1 MLNRILTILGLI
13 AVVCAFVLC
22 FVLVIVL
29 SILVIPV
36 IILQPIYWILT
47 GDNMVNKYTDYIFD
61 EKRFYAKFIPE
72 DKPPYK

>member
-29 SILVIPV
+29 SISVIPV

-72 DKPPYK
+72 DKPPYR